1 MRETMAALE
10 IMKDVFFIERGYL
23 NSNHFLYRSEAPVLI
38 DTGYISDFSDTE
50 RFINQL
56 GVNIPDV
63 RQIVNTHCHC
73 DHIGGNSIIQEKSGC
88 DIALH
93 KVGKHFID
101 TRDDWSTWWKYYHQN
116 ADFFT
121 CTRALEDGEV
131 IPIGPHRFKIL
142 HTPGHAS
149 DGIVL
154 YNKDE
159 KVLISSDT
167 LWENDLAVMTIR
179 IEGSTALFQMMESL
193 EKLESLD
200 VNMVYPGHGAPF
212 RDMKRAISKSKKRI
226 EAYMFDKDRIGDD
239 LLKKIIVYT
248 LLMKRIIDAETFFT
262 YLMSTHWF
270 KETVD
275 LYFNS
280 QYQLKYNEII
290 NSFIQRDVIKNDNGH
305 FFTTVKP

>member
-1 MRETMAALE
+1 MAVLE
-10 IMKDVFFIERGYL
+10 IMKDLFFIERGYL
-23 NSNHFLYRSEAPVLI
+23 NSNHFLYRSEDPVLI
-38 DTGYISDFSDTE
+38 DTGYISDFGDTE
-50 RFINQL
+50 KFINEL
-56 GVNIPDV
+56 GVNISDV
-63 RQIVNTHCHC
+63 RQIINTHCHC
-73 DHIGGNSIIQEKSGC
+73 DHIGGNRIIQEKSGC

-93 KVGKHFID
+93 KIGKHFID
-101 TRDDWSTWWKYYHQN
+101 TQDDWSTWWKYYNQK

-131 IPIGPHRFKIL
+131 IPVGPHKFKIL

-149 DGIVL
+149 DGIAL
-154 YNKDE
+154 YNKEE
-159 KVLISSDT
+159 KVLISSDA

-200 VNMVYPGHGAPF
+200 VDLVCPGHGAPF
-212 RDMKRAISKSKKRI
+212 RDMKRAISKNKKRI
-226 EAYMFDKDRIGDD
+226 ETYMFDKDRIGDD

-248 LLMKRIIDAETFFT
+248 LLMKRIINAETFFA
-262 YLMSTHWF
+262 YLMNTYWF

-275 LYFNS
+275 LYFSS

-290 NSFIQRDVIKNDNGH
+290 NSFIQRDVIKNDNGS

>member
-1 MRETMAALE
+1 MKKNMAVLE
-10 IMKDVFFIERGYL
+10 IMKDLFFIERGYL
-23 NSNHFLYRSEAPVLI
+23 NGNHFLYRSEAPILI

-50 RFINQL
+50 RFIKEL
-56 GVNIPDV
+56 GVGISDI
-63 RQIVNTHCHC
+63 RQIINTHCHC
-73 DHIGGNSIIQEKSGC
+73 DHIGGNRIIQEKSGC
-88 DIALH
+88 DISMH

-101 TRDDWSTWWKYYHQN
+101 TQDDWSTWWKYYNQS

-121 CTRALEDGEV
+121 CTRTLEDGEV
-131 IPIGPHRFKIL
+131 IDIGPHRFKII

-154 YNKDE
+154 YNEKE

-167 LWENDLAVMTIR
+167 LWENDLAVITIR

-193 EKLESLD
+193 EKLKSLD
-200 VNMVYPGHGAPF
+200 VNLVCPGHGAPF
-212 RDMKRAISKSKKRI
+212 SDMKRAISKSKKRI
-226 EAYMFDKDRIGDD
+226 EKYMSDKERIGDD

-248 LLMKRIIDAETFFT
+248 LLMKRIVEAETFFT
-262 YLMSTHWF
+262 YLMTTCWF

-280 QYQLKYNEII
+280 EYQLKYNEII
-290 NSFIQRDVIKNDNGH
+290 NSFIQRDIIRHENQK